1 MTSAQIDTI
10 QALENE
16 NKILADEVKMKEELI
31 PGLEKMIAYLQ
42 KVQEEN
48 KKLKEDL
55 KFSEDKVRDLTHEV
69 NDRVVIEDIA
79 DLFGL
84 SDEGDEFDWESEI
97 GGMILDN
104 KKLKEEN
111 KKLKEE
117 NKKPSLKKCLS
128 EAMKENGDWMTHM
141 KQDYEVQLRTQK
153 EMVSMYLKENKK
165 LEEENKNLKRLGELA
180 DFFEKEYHNALD
192 CQVKDQE
199 EYEKEN
205 KQLKEEINLTNTALD
220 MVKDENEVNKKN
232 LMKVMEEKKKLKEE
246 VELLHD
252 QLEDDEDD
260 KICDLLECDHS
271 DRYDA
276 ICTLKDINGKNIK
289 IPTEEEC
296 QKNFGVS
303 REDFIMLAKKS
314 DCGGY

>member
-111 KKLKEE
+111 KKLK
-117 NKKPSLKKCLS
+117 
-128 EAMKENGDWMTHM
+128 
-141 KQDYEVQLRTQK
+141 
-153 EMVSMYLKENKK
+153 KK
-165 LEEENKNLKRLGELA
+165 LRASVEEEEGE
-180 DFFEKEYHNALD
+180 EWNGWYG
-192 CQVKDQE
+192 
-199 EYEKEN
+199 
-205 KQLKEEINLTNTALD
+205 
-220 MVKDENEVNKKN
+220 
-232 LMKVMEEKKKLKEE
+232 
-246 VELLHD
+246 
-252 QLEDDEDD
+252 ED
-260 KICDLLECDHS
+260 
-271 DRYDA
+271 
-276 ICTLKDINGKNIK
+276 
-289 IPTEEEC
+289 
-296 QKNFGVS
+296 
-303 REDFIMLAKKS
+303 
-314 DCGGY
+314 

>member
-42 KVQEEN
+42 KIQEEN

-232 LMKVMEEKKKLKEE
+232 LMKVMEENKKLKEE

-260 KICDLLECDHS
+260 KICDHS